1 MVVPVETLLIE
12 PNKLF
17 REVLKL
23 LVESDDF
30 HIVNEAGSLAE
41 GYRAIEAGLVPG
53 LVLIDP
59 SPGNGD
65 EQESMKRLR
74 ALLPAARLVVLTG
87 GVSTRLLTSALE
99 AGIDGYLIRD
109 MSAEA
114 LCQSLRLV
122 MMGEKV
128 FPSHFA
134 TLMINGRTSTSMP
147 DIQFGRGGLTPREGQ
162 IIRCLLKGDTNK
174 AIANALSITEATV
187 KVHLKGLM
195 RKIHVSNRTQ
205 AAIWGRTSGAGSQD
219 IPASA

>member
-1 MVVPVETLLIE
+1 MVVPVETLLID

-23 LVESDDF
+23 LVEGDDF
-30 HIVNEAGSLAE
+30 HIVSEAGSLAE
-41 GYRAIEAGLVPG
+41 GHRAIEAGLVPG

-59 SPGNGD
+59 SPVHGD
-65 EQESMKRLR
+65 EQESMKWLR
-74 ALLPAARLVVLTG
+74 ALLPAARLVVLTDE
-87 GVSTRLLTSALE
+87 VSTRVLASALE
-99 AGIDGYLIRD
+99 VGIDGYLIRD

-128 FPSHFA
+128 FPSQLA
-134 TLMINGRTSTSMP
+134 ALMINGRAYALTADVRPS
-147 DIQFGRGGLTPREGQ
+147 RGGLSLREAQ
-162 IIRCLLKGDTNK
+162 IIRCLLDGDSNK
-174 AIANALSITEATV
+174 TIANHLNIAEATV

-205 AAIWGRTSGAGSQD
+205 AAIWARNNGAGLQD
-219 IPASA
+219 IPALA

>member
-1 MVVPVETLLIE
+1 MLRNAAGPRRGATVVVPVETLLIE

-23 LVESDDF
+23 LVEGDDF
-30 HIVNEAGSLAE
+30 HIVSEAGSLAE
-41 GYRAIEAGLVPG
+41 GRRAIEAGLVPG

-65 EQESMKRLR
+65 EQGSMKRLR

-99 AGIDGYLIRD
+99 AGIDGYLIRE

-128 FPSHFA
+128 FPSHLA
-134 TLMINGRTSTSMP
+134 ALMINGR
-147 DIQFGRGGLTPREGQ
+147 
-162 IIRCLLKGDTNK
+162 
-174 AIANALSITEATV
+174 
-187 KVHLKGLM
+187 
-195 RKIHVSNRTQ
+195 
-205 AAIWGRTSGAGSQD
+205 
-219 IPASA
+219 ASALM